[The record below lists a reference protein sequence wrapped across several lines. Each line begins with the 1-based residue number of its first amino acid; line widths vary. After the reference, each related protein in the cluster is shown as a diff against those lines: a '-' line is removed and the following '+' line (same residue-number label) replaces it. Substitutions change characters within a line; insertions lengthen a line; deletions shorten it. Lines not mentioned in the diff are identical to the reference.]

1 MDNNYGQQMLQQAQS
16 SYVHDLQSLDT
27 LRRQGL
33 QGKGEEEKALRKAAE
48 HFESIFMSQLLTS
61 MRKAN
66 EVFGSDNPLN
76 TQYTKFYEDM
86 HDQQLSS
93 DLAKNGS
100 LGLADL
106 IVQQLS
112 PTGSSNFTPASLLP
126 VATLET
132 TMAQRGIRVTRSH
145 DDTAPSVHIQPLP
158 DAIHRIPALKLAAE
172 GSDWTS
178 ANPTE
183 FLERLAP
190 YAQRAAADANIS
202 PVSVL
207 AQAALETGWGQHV
220 VPNSAGESSN
230 NVFNIK
236 ADQRWAGATAA
247 TTTIEFEQGVAKPEQ
262 AQFRA
267 YGSVEESFH
276 DYVNFL
282 QSNPRY
288 QQALKLGHDGVQ
300 FAEQLQ
306 QAGYATDPEYAN
318 KIKRIMNSDAMRAIR
333 QQFGF

>member
-33 QGKGEEEKALRKAAE
+33 QGKGEEEQALRKAAE
-48 HFESIFMSQLLTS
+48 HFESIFMSQLLSS
-61 MRKAN
+61 MRQAN
-66 EVFGSDNPLN
+66 EIFGADNPLN
-76 TQYTKFYEDM
+76 SQYTKFYEDM

-93 DLAKNGS
+93 DLAKHGS

-112 PTGSSNFTPASLLP
+112 PSGTENYTPASLLKS
-126 VATLET
+126 ANLET
-132 TMAQRGIRVTRSH
+132 MMAQRGIRVTRDEINKAGEPEILS
-145 DDTAPSVHIQPLP
+145 
-158 DAIHRIPALKLAAE
+158 RIPALKLAVE
-172 GSDWTS
+172 GNDWTA
-178 ANPTE
+178 ANPVE

-190 YAQRAAADANIS
+190 YAKRAAEDAAIS
-202 PVSVL
+202 PVTVL

-220 VPNSAGESSN
+220 IPTAAGQSSN

-236 ADQRWAGATAA
+236 ADARWDGMTAG
-247 TTTIEFEQGVAKPEQ
+247 TTTVEFEQGVAQREQ

-282 QSNPRY
+282 QTNPRY
-288 QQALKLGHDGVQ
+288 QQALEVGRDAGQ

-306 QAGYATDPEYAN
+306 QAGYATDPDYAN
-318 KIKRIMNSDAMRAIR
+318 KIKRIINSDVMQAIR

>member
-1 MDNNYGQQMLQQAQS
+1 MDNNYGQQVLQQAQS

-33 QGKGEEEKALRKAAE
+33 QGKGEEEQALRKAAE
-48 HFESIFMSQLLTS
+48 HFESIFMSQLLSS
-61 MRKAN
+61 MRQAN

-93 DLAKNGS
+93 DLAKQGS

-112 PTGSSNFTPASLLP
+112 PTGTSNFTPASLLP
-126 VATLET
+126 VANLET
-132 TMAQRGIRVTRSH
+132 TMAQRGIRVIR
-145 DDTAPSVHIQPLP
+145 APEVQEQPVP
-158 DAIHRIPALKLAAE
+158 DILNRIPALKLVAE
-172 GSDWTS
+172 GNDWTS
-178 ANPTE
+178 ANPVE

-190 YAQRAAADANIS
+190 FAKRAAAEADIS
-202 PVSVL
+202 PVTVL
-207 AQAALETGWGQHV
+207 AQAALETGWGQYV
-220 VPNSAGESSN
+220 IPNAAGESSN

-236 ADQRWAGATAA
+236 ADRRWEGATTA
-247 TTTIEFEQGVAKPEQ
+247 TNTVEFEQGTARSEQ
-262 AQFRA
+262 ALFRA
-267 YGSVEESFH
+267 YSSVEESFH

-288 QQALKLGHDGVQ
+288 QQALESGRDAVQ

-318 KIKRIMNSDAMRAIR
+318 KIKRIMNSDAMLSIR
-333 QQFGF
+333 QRFGL